1 MKIDCGKRYAMQALI
16 KTHKV
21 FVQKG
26 IKSEGDYSCVKV
38 DFSNVTSETA
48 KAFKRC
54 YRKKLLKEFVKKSCH
69 DQQLLRLVFHHL
81 HCFGLQDVWI

>member
-1 MKIDCGKRYAMQALI
+1 MQALI
-16 KTHKV
+16 KKHKV

-38 DFSNVTSETA
+38 GFSNVTSETA

-54 YRKKLLKEFVKKSCH
+54 YRKKLLNEFVKKVAKTSSYY
-69 DQQLLRLVFHHL
+69 
-81 HCFGLQDVWI
+81 GLYFTICIALGYRMCGFSG